1 MSFEYQKYLVIIAPF
16 LILYFFIFKKND
28 KKFYQWVEDHWF
40 LKRSW
45 SNKVSRVLFFI
56 FIVLL
61 MLSTLDLRG
70 PEEKIETS
78 IPDQKTVILIDKS
91 ASMLVEDVRPNRF
104 KKAVMMARHFVKKA
118 AGHQIS
124 IIVFSDTHKRVVPF
138 TDDIDLLDSILGGL
152 LGLDINVG
160 GSQLSLAITE
170 ATSYFNLGKEYTG
183 GNLLVFTDGE
193 EHNTLENFKLN
204 EDVNLAIVGVGTLN
218 GGPIPLRRTGGGFQG
233 YKKFNGKEIN
243 SRLNEENIKDFVNR
257 TKNSKYWISLSYSL
271 PTDEIL
277 DFFRLK
283 FQSKLSKGQTRVR
296 PVLVKYI
303 VIPAVLIYLLSFIF
317 SLRRSYVALSLFFAL
332 LSYPD
337 YSKAQDKEE
346 PSPQDVKAAML
357 LNKMKSGDL
366 DETSRLKVA
375 EELLKLNKAKE
386 SSTIYQETIK
396 NINKFPNEALLN
408 MGTSLLKSGKIPEAL
423 ELFEKMKSSNRLSAE
438 EQKVVE
444 NNTLKAIL
452 NKNQKKQEQ
461 KKKEQD
467 EKENKKKDQDD
478 KKDSQGND
486 KQDNKD
492 QEDKKDKK
500 GKKKEQK
507 NKGGKEGK
515 EKNKKPSDGN
525 EEEDKKNKDKDKKE
539 DENKDKEKNNKE
551 KKKNKSVKDKE
562 EQIKKKR
569 KMVKIP
575 ATLKQLMNDDRGLQ
589 KRFLKTNIGKDK
601 RSEKRDW

>member
-1 MSFEYQKYLVIIAPF
+1 MSFEYHEYLVILAP
-16 LILYFFIFKKND
+16 LLVLYFLLFRKND
-28 KKFYQWVEDHWF
+28 KKFFQWVEDHWF
-40 LKRSW
+40 LKRTT
-45 SNKVSRVLFFI
+45 SNKISRLLFFI

-61 MLSTLDLRG
+61 VLSTLDLRG

-160 GSQLSLAITE
+160 GSQLSLAMTE
-170 ATSYFNLGKEYTG
+170 ATSYFSLGDEYNG

-193 EHNTLENFKLN
+193 EHDTLENFELN

-218 GGPIPLRRTGGGFQG
+218 GGPIPLRRTGGSFQG

-243 SRLNEENIKDFVNR
+243 SRLNEKNIKDFVNR

-296 PVLVKYI
+296 PVLVKYLI
-303 VIPAVLIYLLSFIF
+303 IPAVLVYFISFLF
-317 SLRRSYVALSLFFAL
+317 SLRRSYVALGLLLMFFN
-332 LSYPD
+332 
-337 YSKAQDKEE
+337 YSSQVAAQDEESE
-346 PSPQDVKAAML
+346 PSPQDIQAALL
-357 LNKMKSGDL
+357 LNKMKDGSMDK
-366 DETSRLKVA
+366 TSKLKIA
-375 EELLKLNKAKE
+375 EQLLKLNKTKE

-396 NINKFPNEALLN
+396 SINDYPNETLLN
-408 MGTSLLKSGKIPEAL
+408 MGTSLLKSGQIPEAL
-423 ELFEKMKSSNRLSAE
+423 ELFEKMRMENRLSE
-438 EQKVVE
+438 KDKKIVE

-452 NKNQKKQEQ
+452 NKNQQNKKNKKNEEKE
-461 KKKEQD
+461 KKKEGKD
-467 EKENKKKDQDD
+467 DKKDDKNKNEDNENNEDKENKKKN
-478 KKDSQGND
+478 KKSKDGQEG
-486 KQDNKD
+486 KDN
-492 QEDKKDKK
+492 
-500 GKKKEQK
+500 
-507 NKGGKEGK
+507 K

-525 EEEDKKNKDKDKKE
+525 EEDDKEKDKNKDKNDKGDEKKE
-539 DENKDKEKNNKE
+539 NKKN
-551 KKKNKSVKDKE
+551 NKSVKDKE
-562 EQIKKKR
+562 DEIKKKR

-589 KRFLKTNIGKDK
+589 KRFLKTTVGKDK